1 MRSLAGPGRDA
12 RQGQLDGQCRRGR
25 GLPSDR
31 DDPLPGRQPPTSLY
45 PGAWVPDFATAGYL
59 LDIGD
64 KLAAWPDWE
73 AHFYQVLRD
82 RAKQADGKYYSMPRH
97 GTVIEFFIRKDIL
110 DENGISTDQP
120 NSWQELIDRLTQL
133 HAKTKLPAITI
144 PAGKTWGGGTFDEGF
159 IHIFNGTGGKL

>member
-1 MRSLAGPGRDA
+1 
-12 RQGQLDGQCRRGR
+12 
-25 GLPSDR
+25 
-31 DDPLPGRQPPTSLY
+31 
-45 PGAWVPDFATAGYL
+45 
-59 LDIGD
+59 
-64 KLAAWPDWE
+64 
-73 AHFYQVLRD
+73 
-82 RAKQADGKYYSMPRH
+82 MPRH